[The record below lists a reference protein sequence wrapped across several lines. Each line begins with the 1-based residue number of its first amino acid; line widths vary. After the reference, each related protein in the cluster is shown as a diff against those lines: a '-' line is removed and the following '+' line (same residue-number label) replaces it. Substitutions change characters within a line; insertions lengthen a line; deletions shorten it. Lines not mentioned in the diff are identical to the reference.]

1 MSITEGITERQS
13 RVIQAVVGEYVVTG
27 QPVGSHSITESYD
40 LKISSATIR
49 KEMSV
54 LEQMGLLVSPHT
66 SSGRIPTDG
75 AIQFYVDKLVDL
87 YQITMSEKTRLENF
101 YTKAKWQLDQ
111 LLQRTAQ
118 LLSLNSNSAGVV
130 LAPVSTESII
140 KRVELISILDNLIL
154 AVIVSHSGT
163 IFQKKI
169 QTEIVLNQENLYK
182 ISRYLNQHLNGY
194 EIADLQKKGLSFLV
208 ESVEELSQELI
219 NVAIQ
224 IVQSFVYN
232 PPDQEVY
239 IDGEG
244 NFYKQLLETTSN
256 AEKAES
262 IVSEMLDQN
271 FIRDKINHL
280 RDATKVTSQ
289 IGINIHGNYIAGIS
303 ILIKGYSVGGRN
315 IGALGVIG
323 CSRIP
328 YDKLIPTIDYSSILL
343 SNVLEERYDLS
354 SEKNNELISTR
365 SMKLIDKPFD

>member
-27 QPVGSHSITESYD
+27 QPVGSRSITESYD

-54 LEQMGLLVSPHT
+54 LEQMGLLISPHT

-87 YQITMSEKTRLENF
+87 YRITMSEKARLENF

-169 QTEIVLNQENLYK
+169 QTEVVLSQENLYK
-182 ISRYLNQHLNGY
+182 ISRYLNQHLSGY

-208 ESVEELSQELI
+208 ESVEELNQDLI
-219 NVAIQ
+219 DVAIQ

-256 AEKAES
+256 AGKAES
-262 IVSEMLDQN
+262 IVSEVLDQN

-289 IGINIHGNYIAGIS
+289 IGINIHGDYIAGIS

-365 SMKLIDKPFD
+365 SIKLIEN